1 MSEDKLLSDCH
12 LWLRNTYPQTKGLAF
27 HVANERIARNGYEG
41 AKLKSKGVVP
51 GVPDYFFFWG
61 GRVLIIEFKTDK
73 GRLSDNQKDVHLQ
86 LNNNGF
92 AVDVV
97 RSLEDFQKIINTFMQ

>member
-1 MSEDKLLSDCH
+1 
-12 LWLRNTYPQTKGLAF
+12 
-27 HVANERIARNGYEG
+27 
-41 AKLKSKGVVP
+41 
-51 GVPDYFFFWG
+51 VPDYFFFWG